1 MVLSH
6 DGYFAIK
13 AHFSPPEKKTTSP
26 LFWNS
31 IIIAR
36 VVKREGDREKK
47 VIAIRVCR
55 IIAGIEEKGSRSSSI
70 HHSQF
75 IYGFRYVFNLYM
87 LSILE
92 ML

>member
-1 MVLSH
+1 MVLSY

-26 LFWNS
+26 LFEDT

-55 IIAGIEEKGSRSSSI
+55 IIAGFKEKGSRSSSI
-70 HHSQF
+70 HHSRF
-75 IYGFRYVFNLYM
+75 TNGFRYGA
-87 LSILE
+87 
-92 ML
+92 